1 MSTATATHTTPTRRS
16 ALGFSAAAIIAGMT
30 TPVLAIAA
38 AAPATK
44 LATLCD
50 QLVVTE
56 TELWLLAEHDEHAP
70 DFGPNNARYDQLI
83 DERDRLMELIGD
95 CQSPADQAGIVA
107 MARAAMTWTERDHEG
122 NVVCQDFGDEMMVK
136 LAEGVAAGFVWP
148 PRPGDCSTARW
159 APPTS
164 AREVAEHRAAYEAE
178 MAQIDAKIQA
188 KKLADEADRQRRHTP
203 SLMTDEE
210 LRGQMRASRRWLA
223 SINKANAELSA
234 EAARR
239 GLEAA

>member
-1 MSTATATHTTPTRRS
+1 M
-16 ALGFSAAAIIAGMT
+16 G
-30 TPVLAIAA
+30 
-38 AAPATK
+38 
-44 LATLCD
+44 
-50 QLVVTE
+50 
-56 TELWLLAEHDEHAP
+56 
-70 DFGPNNARYDQLI
+70 LI
-83 DERDRLMELIGD
+83 SER
-95 CQSPADQAGIVA
+95 QSPTDAADITAI
-107 MARAAMTWTERDHEG
+107 ARAAMTWTERDHDG
-122 NVVCQDFGDEMMVK
+122 IAVCNDFGEEMMLK
-136 LAEGVAAGFVWP
+136 LAESASTGFVWP